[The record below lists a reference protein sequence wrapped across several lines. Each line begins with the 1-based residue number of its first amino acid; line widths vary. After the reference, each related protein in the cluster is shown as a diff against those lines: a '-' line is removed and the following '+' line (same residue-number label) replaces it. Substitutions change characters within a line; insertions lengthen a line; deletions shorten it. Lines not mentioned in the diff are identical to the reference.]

1 MELHI
6 ETRNYTKYTWKV
18 ANSGYEDI
26 SITYPNPM
34 KEKLFHG
41 SVFDFDTGL
50 FLPSPVLKNKKIPGV
65 LILEGNKTYGRQ
77 IKASSSSS
85 GKGRLYYR
93 CIPNSK
99 HLPVFLIP
107 YEPTMDFSKH
117 QVNLFVLFEYKEW
130 TASHAP
136 YGNLTETIGKVS
148 DLSAYYEYLLHCRG
162 MHFTYQTT
170 MNRKIRGLLSVTDS
184 MTHSVAVANS
194 ATKTEK
200 SKPKMKKGLHF
211 VSKLNTKQNCDEP
224 FIFSIDPLGS
234 KDLDDAFSI
243 HTKHEKDDYVYV
255 IRIYISDMVYWASH
269 YNLWED
275 LRLEKTGANTL
286 YLPVRN
292 RVMVPGILSDQ
303 KASLLADGDL
313 KPVIV
318 YELEISLHSGKVI
331 GCRFYRDQVF
341 IHANYRYDTE
351 DLEKCEHYRFMFEVT
366 RDWTSREGGRHED
379 NIQDSHELVSYWM
392 VEYNRAVGKELSE
405 IGRGIYRVCTQKL
418 PETDSQEGE
427 LEWKRI
433 MRYWKSDVKGHYAF
447 YSSELETMVHYGM
460 RGGHEVYYYAHASS
474 PIRRLVDIYNQS
486 CLVNKM
492 DSGVGVGVDV
502 GAEEGMRIFQTEM
515 EKPDALVE
523 LNRQTSE
530 SKRVQME
537 CEMLADFFSC
547 LDIETVEYEGTV
559 MDIDVFRG
567 AWVYL
572 SFWKRVVF
580 VDLGVGDGGSG
591 HEDISIGNRKK
602 CQIFLFEEEEKANRK
617 VAVRFVG

>member
-6 ETRNYTKYTWKV
+6 ETRNYSKYIWKV
-18 ANSGYEDI
+18 ANSGHEDI
-26 SITYPNPM
+26 SNTCPNPLE
-34 KEKLFHG
+34 EKLFHG
-41 SVFDFDTGL
+41 SVFDVDTGIL
-50 FLPSPVLKNKKIPGV
+50 LPSPILKNKKIPGI

-77 IKASSSSS
+77 IKGSSSSS

-93 CIPNSK
+93 CIPHNK

-107 YEPTMDFSKH
+107 YESAMDFSKH

-136 YGNLTETIGKVS
+136 YGVLTETIGKVS

-162 MHFTYQTT
+162 MHFTQQTA
-170 MNRKIRGLLSVTDS
+170 MNQKIRRSFCPS
-184 MTHSVAVANS
+184 NS
-194 ATKTEK
+194 QTNSQTNSQKTETKTETK
-200 SKPKMKKGLHF
+200 TKTKMKNGFHF
-211 VSKLNTKQNCDEP
+211 DPKQKSNTKPNPDI

-243 HTKHEKDDYVYV
+243 HPTEHESHDYVYV
-255 IRIYISDMVYWASH
+255 IRIYISDMVYWATQFQ
-269 YNLWED
+269 LWED

-286 YLPVRN
+286 YLPDRN
-292 RVMVPGILSDQ
+292 RVMVPSILSDQ
-303 KASLLADGDL
+303 KASLLADGEL
-313 KPVIV
+313 RPVMV
-318 YELEISLHSGKVI
+318 YELEISLSSGKVI
-331 GCRFYRDQVF
+331 GYRFYRDQVF

-351 DLEKCEHYRFMFEVT
+351 ELEKCEHYRSMFEVT
-366 RDWTSREGGRHED
+366 RKWTCRGRHED
-379 NIQDSHELVSYWM
+379 NIQDSHELVAYWM

-405 IGRGIYRVCTQKL
+405 IGRGIYRVCLQKL
-418 PETDSQEGE
+418 PETIADSAEKVE
-427 LEWKRI
+427 PEWKRI
-433 MRYWKSDVKGHYAF
+433 MRYWKSDVKGQYAF
-447 YSSELETMVHYGM
+447 YSSERETMVHYGM
-460 RGGHEVYYYAHASS
+460 GEVYYYAHASS

-492 DSGVGVGVDV
+492 DSGVGVDG
-502 GAEEGMRIFQTEM
+502 EGMRIFQTEM
-515 EKPDALVE
+515 EKMETMIE

-537 CEMLADFFSC
+537 CEMLAAFFSC
-547 LDIETVEYEGTV
+547 PDIELVEYEGTV
-559 MDIDVFRG
+559 MDVDVSRG

-580 VDLGVGDGGSG
+580 VGGG
-591 HEDISIGNRKK
+591 YEDISIGDRKK

>member
-6 ETRNYTKYTWKV
+6 ENRNYSNYIWKPTV
-18 ANSGYEDI
+18 VGNSGYEDI
-26 SITYPNPM
+26 QEKCPNPIEQ
-34 KEKLFHG
+34 KIFHG
-41 SVFDFDTGL
+41 SIFNPDTGVL
-50 FLPSPVLKNKKIPGV
+50 IPSSYIMESKKIPGI

-77 IKASSSSS
+77 IKKSGK

-93 CIPNSK
+93 CIPNNK

-107 YEPTMDFSKH
+107 YESPMDFSKH
-117 QVNLFVLFEYKEW
+117 QLNLFVLFEYKEW
-130 TASHAP
+130 TSNHAP
-136 YGNLTETIGKVS
+136 YGNLTETIGKVN
-148 DLSAYYEYLLHCRG
+148 DLSAYCEYLLYCRG
-162 MHFTYQTT
+162 MHFTHQTAI
-170 MNRKIRGLLSVTDS
+170 NQKIRS
-184 MTHSVAVANS
+184 HANDF
-194 ATKTEK
+194 
-200 SKPKMKKGLHF
+200 MKKTNKKKPEMEFGIKF
-211 VSKLNTKQNCDEP
+211 DTKLFQTKKENP
-224 FIFSIDPLGS
+224 FIFSIDPIGS

-243 HTKHEKDDYVYV
+243 HTNQEGNTI
-255 IRIYISDMVYWASH
+255 IRIYISDMVYWATQFH
-269 YNLWED
+269 LWED
-275 LRLEKTGANTL
+275 LRLEKIGANTL

-318 YELEISLHSGKVI
+318 YEIEISLHSDGTVI
-331 GCRFYRDQVF
+331 GNRFYRDQVF
-341 IHANYRYDTE
+341 INANYRYDTE
-351 DLEKCEHYRFMFEVT
+351 VLEKCEHYRFMFEVT
-366 RDWTSREGGRHED
+366 RKWTSREGGRHED
-379 NIQDSHELVSYWM
+379 NIQDSHELVAHWM

-405 IGRGIYRVCTQKL
+405 IGHGIYRVCTQKL

-427 LEWKRI
+427 SEWKRI
-433 MRYWKSDVKGHYAF
+433 MRYWKSDVKGKYAF

-460 RGGHEVYYYAHASS
+460 GGGYEVYYYAHASS

-492 DSGVGVGVDV
+492 DSGVGFGVDV
-502 GAEEGMRIFQTEM
+502 CVEEGMRIFQTEM

-537 CEMLADFFSC
+537 CEMLAAFFSYP
-547 LDIETVEYEGTV
+547 DIETVEYEGTV
-559 MDIDVFRG
+559 MDIDVSRG

-580 VDLGVGDGGSG
+580 VGLGGY
-591 HEDISIGNRKK
+591 EDISIGDRKK

-617 VAVRFVG
+617 IAVRFVSYLLSSPSSSSSPFSS

>member
-1 MELHI
+1 MELQI

-18 ANSGYEDI
+18 ANGGHEDN
-26 SITYPNPM
+26 SIKCPNPM
-34 KEKLFHG
+34 EQKLFHG
-41 SVFDFDTGL
+41 SVFDFDTGIL
-50 FLPSPVLKNKKIPGV
+50 LPSPILKNKKIPGV

-77 IKASSSSS
+77 IKGSSSSS
-85 GKGRLYYR
+85 AKGRLYYR

-136 YGNLTETIGKVS
+136 YGILTETIGKVS

-162 MHFTYQTT
+162 MHFSHQTAI
-170 MNRKIRGLLSVTDS
+170 NQKIRQ
-184 MTHSVAVANS
+184 
-194 ATKTEK
+194 TKMET
-200 SKPKMKKGLHF
+200 KMKNGFHF
-211 VSKLNTKQNCDEP
+211 DSNPKLKPNTKPNP
-224 FIFSIDPLGS
+224 GIFIFSIDPQGS

-243 HTKHEKDDYVYV
+243 HSTQHEKDDCVYV

-269 YNLWED
+269 FNLWED

-286 YLPVRN
+286 YLPERN
-292 RVMVPGILSDQ
+292 RVMVPSILSDQ

-313 KPVIV
+313 KPVMV

-351 DLEKCEHYRFMFEVT
+351 ELEKCEHYRHMFEVT
-366 RDWTSREGGRHED
+366 RKWTSRHED
-379 NIQDSHELVSYWM
+379 NIQDSHELVAHWM

-405 IGRGIYRVCTQKL
+405 IGRGIYRVYVQKL
-418 PETDSQEGE
+418 PETVADATEKGE

-433 MRYWKSDVKGHYAF
+433 MRYWKSDVKGQYAF
-447 YSSELETMVHYGM
+447 YSSEIETMVHYGM
-460 RGGHEVYYYAHASS
+460 VGGYEVYYYAHASS

-492 DSGVGVGVDV
+492 DSGVGVGV
-502 GAEEGMRIFQTEM
+502 GAVEGMRIFQTEM

-537 CEMLADFFSC
+537 CEMLAAFFSC
-547 LDIETVEYEGTV
+547 PDIETVEYEGTV
-559 MDIDVFRG
+559 MDIDISRG

-580 VDLGVGDGGSG
+580 VGVGEGVGGY
-591 HEDISIGNRKK
+591 EDISIGDRKK
-602 CQIFLFEEEEKANRK
+602 CQIFLFEEEEKAIRK